1 MKGIKSQE
9 KIINT
14 LKEMLYKKCR
24 DIYIDH
30 VLEHDNVLLS
40 DLYRR
45 NKERSLIEIYYDGED
60 KFARLLEDLL
70 SNFLP
75 DGDIIC
81 RDIQDKAYAEAV
93 INANHK
99 SHFRPPID

>member
-45 NKERSLIEIYYDGED
+45 NKERSLIE
-60 KFARLLEDLL
+60 ARLLEDLL